1 MGRWNEQAR
10 RNSLQKRRDKAA
22 RQLRYT
28 AVILRRVEAVGGGVA
43 RACRVLDLVRSKRI
57 KRRGQWVK
65 ARWQR
70 AEVLRIAR
78 AAGVDLS
85 QGRRFVPGQGGFRQI
100 CYRCF
105 ADLSAS
111 PWCACLPGP
120 PAGMYGHQMAYEWF
134 ISAGIE
140 GRQTD
145 MHRGGGGPQQ
155 RLKKWRE
162 SLRGYKPVVS
172 ARVAQHLR
180 EGENQGSTA
189 RGAE

>member
-1 MGRWNEQAR
+1 MGRWTEQAR

-22 RQLRYT
+22 RQLRYA

-43 RACRVLDLVRSKRI
+43 RACRVLDLLRGKRI

-85 QGRRFVPGQGGFRQI
+85 QGRRFVLGQGGFRQV

-105 ADLSAS
+105 ADLSTS
-111 PWCACLPGP
+111 PWCTCLPGP
-120 PAGMYGHQMAYEWF
+120 KDMHGYELAYEWF
-134 ISAGIE
+134 IAAGIE
-140 GRQTD
+140 RRQTD

-172 ARVAQHLR
+172 AHVAQHLR

-189 RGAE
+189 WGAE